1 MEAGKLARE
10 IYLSTKTKD
19 DIDQRYRDADKEW
32 RIQNNHDLGVAI
44 MSDKLDLISGNV
56 FSGTANEIDA
66 MNKPF
71 KHDAKELKFRLQQK
85 LGVDETQMYR
95 KIIDDQENSY
105 FSNAYEMSLRGDR
118 TVTAARK
125 RALVR
130 TKLKEQFKGF
140 HKAKFQN
147 YKKVYDTENQ
157 RKVIK
162 TLIDE

>member
-56 FSGTANEIDA
+56 FSETANEIDA

-71 KHDAKELKFRLQQK
+71 KHDAKELKYRLQQK

-95 KIIDDQENSY
+95 KIIDD
-105 FSNAYEMSLRGDR
+105 
-118 TVTAARK
+118 
-125 RALVR
+125 
-130 TKLKEQFKGF
+130 
-140 HKAKFQN
+140 
-147 YKKVYDTENQ
+147 
-157 RKVIK
+157 
-162 TLIDE
+162 